1 MESWAI
7 PSFEIDI
14 FRSTCF
20 SADAARLLHRSRIHS
35 VLLLRSLSQ
44 GIAVMAFNYLP
55 IEGIIVVS
63 KFWHL

>member
-7 PSFEIDI
+7 LSFEIDI
-14 FRSTCF
+14 FHSTCF
-20 SADAARLLHRSRIHS
+20 STDAPRLLHRLRFHS

-63 KFWHL
+63 KFWYL